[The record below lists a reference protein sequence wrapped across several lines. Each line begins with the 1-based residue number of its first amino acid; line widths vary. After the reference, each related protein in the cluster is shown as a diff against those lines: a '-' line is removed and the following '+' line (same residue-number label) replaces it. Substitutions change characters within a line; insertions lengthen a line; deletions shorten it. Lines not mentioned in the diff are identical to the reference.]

1 MVSLRPQH
9 NVEEEN
15 QLLSFFS
22 FLSNIRV
29 ILQEQ
34 VVSKEHCGQK
44 YSGQFLGDH
53 EIQILR
59 KHCMFEIEPISAY
72 RMVHSD
78 F

>member
-22 FLSNIRV
+22 FLLNIRV

-34 VVSKEHCGQK
+34 VVSKEIADKNIQDNSWEIMK
-44 YSGQFLGDH
+44 YKFLGS
-53 EIQILR
+53 IVCL
-59 KHCMFEIEPISAY
+59 K
-72 RMVHSD
+72 
-78 F
+78 